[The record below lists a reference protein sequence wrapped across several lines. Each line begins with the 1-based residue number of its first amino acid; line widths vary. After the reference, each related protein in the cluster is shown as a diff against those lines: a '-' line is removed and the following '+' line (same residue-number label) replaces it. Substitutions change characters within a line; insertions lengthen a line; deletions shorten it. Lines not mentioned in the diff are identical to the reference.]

1 MIIIINIIQHF
12 NIATN
17 RIEAIDPAVLRPGRF
32 DEHIHVQRPNEQVQ
46 KKEFICLHGQL
57 IRIYFPFS
65 HTMLF
70 LYNSNDYQLSKVC
83 ARKCQLY

>member
-1 MIIIINIIQHF
+1 MTIINIIINSIQHF

-46 KKEFICLHGQL
+46 KKRSLFVCIHVQL

-65 HTMLF
+65 HTL
-70 LYNSNDYQLSKVC
+70 LLVYNSNDY
-83 ARKCQLY
+83 